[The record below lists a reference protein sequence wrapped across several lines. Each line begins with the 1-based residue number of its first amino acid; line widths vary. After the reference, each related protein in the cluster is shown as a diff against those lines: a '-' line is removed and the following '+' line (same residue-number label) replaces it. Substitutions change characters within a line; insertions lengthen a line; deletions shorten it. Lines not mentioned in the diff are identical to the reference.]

1 MPYLYLIETKIIRG
15 KDKSTLDADKR
26 VFISEKLVIPMRLKC
41 RNSKCTGR
49 QHDGTALFYAGFPLR
64 IKQVE

>member
-15 KDKSTLDADKR
+15 KDKR